1 MRRRELRD
9 SDDLPQGCAEM
20 KYFVK
25 ISIEGSF
32 SSGVDNE
39 GTYEIPERL
48 HNRFMSDLTH
58 GIYAGVVKKV

>member
-1 MRRRELRD
+1 
-9 SDDLPQGCAEM
+9 M

-32 SSGVDNE
+32 PSGVDNE

-48 HNRFMSDLTH
+48 HNRFVSDLAH